1 LPLSA
6 GVSRKRERGEV
17 EVRHLQEGGK
27 KKKKGQKPSAL
38 IQTRPSSRPI
48 SRAFSLSVIVFLVS
62 KRRRKEEEEK
72 KRKTNPKSL
81 HKRPAS

>member
-1 LPLSA
+1 MPLSA
-6 GVSRKRERGEV
+6 GVFKKAGRGEV

-48 SRAFSLSVIVFLVS
+48 SRAFSLSVIVFFV
-62 KRRRKEEEEK
+62 RKEEKKKEER
-72 KRKTNPKSL
+72 RKANPKSL